1 MSATLANAVAVVP
14 SMNIVFPVACNQK
27 RYGFRMYIYTV
38 DYINSTLLSV
48 VYKKKVP
55 NLLCDLLSFAVIV
68 AVVDYYLDMSGIIF
82 IRNCFMYFSSYA
94 INIKCDV

>member
-1 MSATLANAVAVVP
+1 M
-14 SMNIVFPVACNQK
+14 
-27 RYGFRMYIYTV
+27 
-38 DYINSTLLSV
+38 
-48 VYKKKVP
+48 
-55 NLLCDLLSFAVIV
+55 LCDFLSFAVIV

>member
-1 MSATLANAVAVVP
+1 MQITQDVMSATLVNAVAVVP

-48 VYKKKVP
+48 VYKKRFQICCVVT
-55 NLLCDLLSFAVIV
+55 LCWVCQHCVVNCLSNMDHVLAV
-68 AVVDYYLDMSGIIF
+68 A
-82 IRNCFMYFSSYA
+82 SYS
-94 INIKCDV
+94 